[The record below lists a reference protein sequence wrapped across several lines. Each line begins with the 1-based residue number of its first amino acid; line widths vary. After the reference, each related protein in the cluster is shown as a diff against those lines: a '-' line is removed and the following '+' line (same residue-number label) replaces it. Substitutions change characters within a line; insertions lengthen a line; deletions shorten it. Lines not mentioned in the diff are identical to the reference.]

1 MNYKF
6 SFCVH
11 SLFCTFVIHWPMVTH
26 GADPSRLRHENHRK
40 TRWCH
45 KLLSTVDVTTCLF
58 SWWVIFCDLLKI
70 GEIPLCVTYQRQK
83 PPKNGPCNIYIFRY
97 RYMSITLDIHTVFYL
112 YTNIS
117 LMVHHFMN
125 FSARNYT
132 KSAIGGQVP
141 TLHRVGKLHHL
152 RWRIQL
158 SLGSVFFLNSYR
170 TCFCFFHIL
179 PPKK

>member
-1 MNYKF
+1 
-6 SFCVH
+6 
-11 SLFCTFVIHWPMVTH
+11 MVTH

-45 KLLSTVDVTTCLF
+45 KLLSTVDVTTCFFLASLF
-58 SWWVIFCDLLKI
+58 SWWVIFWDLLKI
-70 GEIPLCVTYQRQK
+70 GEIPLCLTYQRQK
-83 PPKNGPCNIYIFRY
+83 PPKNGPCNIFIFRY
-97 RYMSITLDIHTVFYL
+97 RYMSIILDIHTVFYL
-112 YTNIS
+112 YANIS

-132 KSAIGGQVP
+132 KSAIGSQVP

-158 SLGSVFFLNSYR
+158 SLGSCFFGIHIDVVFVFFI
-170 TCFCFFHIL
+170 FF